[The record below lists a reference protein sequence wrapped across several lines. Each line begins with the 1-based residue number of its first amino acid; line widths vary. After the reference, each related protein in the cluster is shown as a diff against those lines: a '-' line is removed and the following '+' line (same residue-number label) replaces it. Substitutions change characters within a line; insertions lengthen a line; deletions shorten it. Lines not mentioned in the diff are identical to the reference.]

1 MKKNFAGTGKVIL
14 IVEDEYTIRETLRE
28 ALELEGYT
36 VLTAEHGKEGLNIL
50 RSQKKPDLILLD
62 MMMPIM
68 SGDEFL
74 KKLALEPEHSRIPV
88 IIVSATE
95 VEKTVRGAKA
105 FVKKPPD
112 LEILLGMVQKFSH
125 LQDVG

>member
-1 MKKNFAGTGKVIL
+1 MMKTLPGSGKVVL
-14 IVEDEYTIRETLRE
+14 IIEDEYTIRETLRE
-28 ALELEGYT
+28 ALEIEGYS

-50 RSQKKPDLILLD
+50 RSHPAPNLILLD

-74 KKLALEPEHSRIPV
+74 DRIALEPAHSRIPV
-88 IIVSATE
+88 IIISATAD
-95 VEKTVRGAKA
+95 EKTIKGAKA

-112 LEILLGMVQKFSH
+112 LEALLGMIQKFSH
-125 LQDVG
+125 LQDAG